1 MGKPITKIAITSFR
15 GATRSFDLD
24 IDPDKD
30 LTMLFG
36 ENGSGKSSILDAID
50 VVVNGG
56 VGALEGIS
64 VGHNPGQYLCSLGTP
79 PATLSA
85 TVQSGAELWTGTM
98 QRHAISTSGPE
109 TKPIVKIL
117 RRNKILTLVLAR
129 PQERYDA
136 LRHFID
142 ISVVEQ
148 SENALRQKLN
158 AVNSNINGLLAEK
171 ERQQNQLENVWE
183 SEDRPGPGQ
192 TAIEWVKNKAETGIA
207 ELNTQLARLTQVVDA
222 IGNTVTAKE
231 DYDSKM
237 STAATRQ
244 SELSTI
250 EQQIESSPGLD
261 AVTAVRLIESLS
273 KAKDYI
279 DVEPDLNKC
288 PTCRRPMAR
297 DELISIVDGQLS
309 ELIELRALIDQ
320 RNTAQRRLDAAATN
334 VSQAEEALVPGMQE
348 LHQAVAAD
356 DIPEISDLNIAW
368 PDWSADDQDIAHL
381 TSIAE
386 QVEHVKAR
394 LTVQRDGIQRD
405 VSQFTSIQQ
414 WYEGIT
420 GASEAIFNQDRIRTG
435 LRRAHEIVH
444 AKRVSFVQKVLD
456 DISQEANRLFQVIHP
471 GENISLDRL
480 QMEEGR
486 RGSVIQTGV
495 FHAHSDIIPQ
505 AVFSE
510 SHLDTLGFCVW
521 LALAK
526 REDAANTILLI
537 DDVFSSVDSAH
548 LGRIVDLLAAEGRS
562 YLQIIVATHF
572 RLWWDRCRNAQGI
585 QRVQLGQ
592 WTAEAGIVAQ
602 NMPLVTRQLRDLAGS
617 PILDRQAVSSK
628 AGVLLEEVLD
638 GLTLLYQCSLPRNKE
653 NLYTL
658 GALVGSCRRLFSRH
672 TLTVRRDV
680 NWDTDGQPEDWRPT
694 ESKEA
699 FDTIDQ
705 FQFIRNQVGC
715 HFNPPGSEIPD
726 DEVRDFGKAT
736 VDLVDA
742 ITCPNCGYI
751 ATKPTT
757 DGASLRCSCRKQA
770 IRMIPVMVQ

>member
-1 MGKPITKIAITSFR
+1 MGKPIIKIVITSFR
-15 GATRSFDLD
+15 GATRPFDLD

-50 VVVNGG
+50 VAVNGG
-56 VGALEGIS
+56 IGALEGIS
-64 VGHNPGQYLCSLGTP
+64 VGHNPGQYLCALGTS
-79 PATLSA
+79 PATLRA
-85 TVQSGAELWTGTM
+85 TVYSGQESWTGTM
-98 QRHAISTSGPE
+98 QRQVISVSGPE

-117 RRNKILTLVLAR
+117 RRNRILTLVLAR
-129 PQERYDA
+129 PQERYNA
-136 LRHFID
+136 LKHFID

-148 SENALRQKLN
+148 SENALKQKLN
-158 AVNSNINGLLAEK
+158 DVDSDINRLIAEK
-171 ERQQNQLENVWE
+171 ELQQNQLEKVWE
-183 SEDRPGPGQ
+183 SDSRPGPGQ
-192 TAIEWVKNKAETGIA
+192 TAVEWAKDKVNTGIA
-207 ELNTQLARLTQVVDA
+207 ELNAQLERLTQVVDV
-222 IGNTVTAKE
+222 IGNAVTAK
-231 DYDSKM
+231 DDHRLKGSIVV
-237 STAATRQ
+237 TWQ

-261 AVTAVRLIESLS
+261 AATAVHLIESLS

-288 PTCRRPMAR
+288 PTCQRPMAR
-297 DELISIVDGQLS
+297 DELISIVDGQLNQ
-309 ELIELRALIDQ
+309 LTELRALNDR

-334 VSQAEEALVPGMQE
+334 ISQAEEALVAAMQE
-348 LHQAVAAD
+348 LQQAVAAN
-356 DIPEISDLNIAW
+356 DIPEISDLNIKW
-368 PDWSADDQDIAHL
+368 SDWSADEQNIAVL
-381 TSIAE
+381 TAIAE
-386 QVEHVKAR
+386 QIEQVKAR
-394 LTVQRDGIQRD
+394 LEEQRDGIQRD
-405 VSQFTSIQQ
+405 VNQFTSIQQ

-420 GASEAIFNQDRIRTG
+420 GANEAISNQDRIRSG
-435 LRRAHEIVH
+435 LGRAHEIVR
-444 AKRVSFVQKVLD
+444 AKRVSFVQAVLNG
-456 DISQEANRLFQVIHP
+456 ISQEANRLFQAIHP

-480 QMEEGR
+480 QMEEAR

-526 REDAANTILLI
+526 REDAANKILLI
-537 DDVFSSVDSAH
+537 DDVFSSVDSPH
-548 LGRIVDLLAAEGRS
+548 LGRIVDLLAAEGPNF
-562 YLQIIVATHF
+562 LQIIVATHF
-572 RLWWDRCRNAQGI
+572 RLWWDRCQNAEGI
-585 QRVQLGQ
+585 QRIQLGR
-592 WTAEAGIVAQ
+592 WTVGAGIIAQ
-602 NMPLVTRQLRDLAGS
+602 NMPLVTSQLRDLVDS

-638 GLTLLYQCSLPRNKE
+638 GLALLYQCSLPRNKQ

-658 GALVGSCRRLFSRH
+658 GALIGSCRKLFSRH
-672 TLTVRRDV
+672 SLTVRRNV
-680 NWDTDGQPEDWRPT
+680 NWNTDGQSEDWQPT
-694 ESKEA
+694 EGKEV
-699 FDTIDQ
+699 FDRIDR

-742 ITCPNCGYI
+742 VTCPNCGYV

-757 DGASLRCSCRKQA
+757 DGTSLRCSCSKRA
-770 IRMIPVMVQ
+770 VRMTPVTVQ

>member
-15 GATRSFDLD
+15 GATRPFSLD

-30 LTMLFG
+30 LTMVFG
-36 ENGSGKSSILDAID
+36 ENGSGKSTILDAID

-64 VGHNPGQYLCSLGTP
+64 VGHNPGQYLCALGTP
-79 PATLSA
+79 AATLRA
-85 TVQSGAELWTGTM
+85 TVHSGQESWTGTM
-98 QRHAISTSGPE
+98 QRHAVSTSGPE

-136 LRHFID
+136 LKHFID

-148 SENALRQKLN
+148 SENALKQKLN
-158 AVNSNINGLLAEK
+158 DVDSNINRLLAEK
-171 ERQQNQLENVWE
+171 ERQHDQLENVWE
-183 SEDRPGPGQ
+183 SEARPGPGQ
-192 TAIEWVKNKAETGIA
+192 TAMEWAENKANTGIA
-207 ELNTQLARLTQVVDA
+207 ELNTRLERLTQVVDA
-222 IGNTVTAKE
+222 IGNTVTAK
-231 DYDSKM
+231 DDHRSKIFT
-237 STAATRQ
+237 SAARQ

-250 EQQIESSPGLD
+250 EQQIEISPGLD
-261 AVTAVRLIESLS
+261 AVTAVCLLESLS

-288 PTCRRPMAR
+288 PTCQRPMAR
-297 DELISIVDGQLS
+297 DELILIVDGQLG
-309 ELIELRALIDQ
+309 ELTELRALNDR
-320 RNTAQRRLDAAATN
+320 RNTAQTRLDAAATN
-334 VSQAEEALVPGMQE
+334 VSQAEEALVPAMQE
-348 LHQAVAAD
+348 LQLAVAAN

-368 PDWSADDQDIAHL
+368 PDWSADEQDTALL

-394 LTVQRDGIQRD
+394 LVDQRDGIQRD
-405 VSQFTSIQQ
+405 VNQFTSIQQ
-414 WYEGIT
+414 WYDGIT
-420 GASEAIFNQDRIRTG
+420 EASEALSNQDRICTG

-444 AKRVSFVQKVLD
+444 AKRVSFVQEVLD

-471 GENISLDRL
+471 GENISLGRL
-480 QMEEGR
+480 QMDETR

-537 DDVFSSVDSAH
+537 DDVFSSVDSPH
-548 LGRIVDLLAAEGRS
+548 LGRIVDLLAAEGPN

-572 RLWWDRCRNAQGI
+572 RLWWDRCKNAQGI
-585 QRVQLGQ
+585 QRIQLGR
-592 WTAEAGIVAQ
+592 WTAEAGIVAE
-602 NMPLVTRQLRDLAGS
+602 NMPLVTRQLRDLVGS

-638 GLTLLYQCSLPRNKE
+638 GLALLYQCSLPRNKE

-658 GALVGSCRRLFSRH
+658 GALVGSCRKLFLRH
-672 TLTVRRDV
+672 SLTVRRDV
-680 NWDTDGQPEDWRPT
+680 NWNTDGQPEDWRPT
-694 ESKEA
+694 EGKDA

-726 DEVRDFGKAT
+726 DDVRDFGKAT

-757 DGASLRCSCRKQA
+757 DGASLRCSCPKRA
-770 IRMIPVMVQ
+770 IRMTPVRVQ